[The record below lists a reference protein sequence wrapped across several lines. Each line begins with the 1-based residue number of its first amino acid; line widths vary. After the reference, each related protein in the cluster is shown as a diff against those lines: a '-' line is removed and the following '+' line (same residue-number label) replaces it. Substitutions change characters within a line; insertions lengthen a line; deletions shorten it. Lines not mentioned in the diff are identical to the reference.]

1 VIRGFFHAWR
11 RARAAQALQH
21 AARVEIS
28 TPEGPVLGLLHPA
41 EVARAAVIMVGG
53 SRGGLWGPAG
63 IYVPLANRLQAAG
76 IAALRLEYRRPNR
89 LADCVADVSTAIG
102 MLEGQGMGGV
112 ALIGWSFGGAVVIG
126 AGVANP
132 AVVGVATVA
141 SQTYGAN
148 MVGRLAPK
156 PLLLL
161 HGTADSV
168 IPVEH
173 THRLFE
179 AAGEPKELWVVDGA
193 GHGEAVL
200 GGGEAYRER
209 VLGFLERYLEVDAE
223 RAAVR
228 SSRTVGAAAYNPA
241 DSAEGAEGDR

>member
-1 VIRGFFHAWR
+1 MIRGFFHAWR

-21 AARVEIS
+21 ATRVELP

-41 EVARAAVIMVGG
+41 EAARGAVVMVGG

-63 IYVPLANRLQAAG
+63 IYVPLANRLQTAG

-89 LADCVADVSTAIG
+89 LADSVADVGTAIG
-102 MLEGQGMGGV
+102 MLQERGVGRV
-112 ALIGWSFGGAVVIG
+112 ALVGWSFGGAVMVG

-141 SQTYGAN
+141 SQTYGAD

-161 HGTADSV
+161 HGTADRVLSDACSR
-168 IPVEH
+168 
-173 THRLFE
+173 RLY
-179 AAGEPKELWVVDGA
+179 ARAGEPKELVLYPGDDHGLTRHAPQALEKLYAWNTALLSGTGA
-193 GHGEAVL
+193 AEGQ
-200 GGGEAYRER
+200 GGGK
-209 VLGFLERYLEVDAE
+209 
-223 RAAVR
+223 
-228 SSRTVGAAAYNPA
+228 P
-241 DSAEGAEGDR
+241 